1 MTLSVLDS
9 IVLSFAFSVNMFL
22 VSVAAAKGGGMRYT
36 KGILQS
42 LLLIC
47 FQCAFLYVG
56 LWITSL
62 FRIGEMEYDK
72 WLTSGMLMIIAI
84 KLAVNAIKKQGT
96 RDSITVKGLK
106 TMLFLAVAA
115 AMDTF
120 IIGMGL
126 GFSYNTESFTLT
138 IAATAIL
145 GFLVS
150 LMGVFM
156 GRQNSKVPV
165 RLLIGAEALLFAEL
179 AIKMFFE

>member
-62 FRIGEMEYDK
+62 FRIGDMEYDK

-84 KLAVNAIKKQGT
+84 KLAVNAIKKSGAK
-96 RDSITVKGLK
+96 DTVVVKELK
-106 TMLFLAVAA
+106 SMLFLAVAA
-115 AMDTF
+115 AMNTF

-126 GFSYNTESFTLT
+126 GFTYDTEGFVLA
-138 IAATAIL
+138 IVATAIL

-150 LMGVFM
+150 LMGIFM
-156 GRQNSKVPV
+156 GRQNSKVPM

>member
-56 LWITSL
+56 LWITGL
-62 FRIGEMEYDK
+62 FRIGDMEYDK

-84 KLAVNAIKKQGT
+84 KLAVNAIKKSGAK
-96 RDSITVKGLK
+96 DTVVVKELK
-106 TMLFLAVAA
+106 SMLFLAVAA
-115 AMDTF
+115 AMNTF

-126 GFSYNTESFTLT
+126 GFTYDTEGFGLA
-138 IAATAIL
+138 IVATAIL

-156 GRQNSKVPV
+156 GRQNSKVPM

>member
-56 LWITSL
+56 LWITGL
-62 FRIGEMEYDK
+62 FRIGDMEYDK

-84 KLAVNAIKKQGT
+84 KLAVNAIKKSGAK
-96 RDSITVKGLK
+96 DTVVVKELK
-106 TMLFLAVAA
+106 SMLFLAVAA
-115 AMDTF
+115 AMNTF

-126 GFSYNTESFTLT
+126 GFTYDTEGFGLA
-138 IAATAIL
+138 IVATAIL

-150 LMGVFM
+150 LMGIFM